1 MDYDTLYNKTILYY
15 KDNGYTNT
23 IRYLKELYS
32 NDEISM
38 TNKSKVIN
46 ELNNLEVMP
55 KRVRKWVQKI
65 N

>member
-1 MDYDTLYNKTILYY
+1 
-15 KDNGYTNT
+15 
-23 IRYLKELYS
+23 
-32 NDEISM
+32 M